1 MPVFVRTIAL
11 GVGLLG
17 AATTS
22 QLPEYAQQ
30 YTQRLGGAV
39 DELAAFVRD
48 FDRDAQTFGLERQ
61 IALQRMLRNTDDFIR
76 DRGESAR
83 QTIERFDRLGAHYT
97 AMREAPPL
105 QRLWLMRS
113 ADGSIARRAFD
124 DFKPAVP
131 LTVDGAVAA
140 AVGFVIGLLVVFG
153 LSRSAKTLRRRA
165 DKKTIP
171 FEPMSSRPR

>member
-1 MPVFVRTIAL
+1 MPVFVRTVAL

-17 AATTS
+17 AVTTS

-61 IALQRMLRNTDDFIR
+61 AALQRMLRNTDDFIR
-76 DRGESAR
+76 DRGENAR
-83 QTIERFDRLGAHYT
+83 QTIERFGQLGAHYT
-97 AMREAPPL
+97 ALREAPLL
-105 QRLWLMRS
+105 QRLWLMRG
-113 ADGSIARRAFD
+113 ADGSIARRAFE

-131 LTVDGAVAA
+131 VTLDGAIAA
-140 AVGFVIGLLVVFG
+140 GVGFAVGLLAVFG
-153 LSRSAKTLRRRA
+153 LSRTAKKLRRRS
-165 DKKTIP
+165 DKKRP
-171 FEPMSSRPR
+171 SEPLPPQARG